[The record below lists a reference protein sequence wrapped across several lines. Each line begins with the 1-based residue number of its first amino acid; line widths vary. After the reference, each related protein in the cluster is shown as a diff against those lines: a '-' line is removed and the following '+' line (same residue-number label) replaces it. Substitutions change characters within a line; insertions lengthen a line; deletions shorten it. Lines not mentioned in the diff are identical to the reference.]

1 MVGRLLDLADQLVQ
15 DGAWSSTLKRRAVS
29 TAYYAVFHALAKSCA
44 SILLPSVDRTSDA
57 YQRVYRALDHG
68 PLKAAFAASAGPLR
82 DRSPLQKIGEVV
94 VQLQSERHRADYMP
108 PSKAFF
114 PLNQAEELI
123 GKARQAVMEI
133 ENLSTEDRVALA
145 TWLLFKSRSQ

>member
-1 MVGRLLDLADQLVQ
+1 
-15 DGAWSSTLKRRAVS
+15 
-29 TAYYAVFHALAKSCA
+29 
-44 SILLPSVDRTSDA
+44 
-57 YQRVYRALDHG
+57 
-68 PLKAAFAASAGPLR
+68 
-82 DRSPLQKIGEVV
+82 
-94 VQLQSERHRADYMP
+94 MP